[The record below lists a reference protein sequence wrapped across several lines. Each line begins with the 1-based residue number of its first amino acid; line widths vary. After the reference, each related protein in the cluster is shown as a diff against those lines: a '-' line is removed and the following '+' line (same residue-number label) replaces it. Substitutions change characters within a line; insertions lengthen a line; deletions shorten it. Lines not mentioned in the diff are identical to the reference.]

1 MAAIR
6 DIVKSV
12 DQSTEAS
19 AETKETLKILMDMVE
34 AKAELFENQID
45 NNLITGKTIDN
56 LNVPITKVISRKKE
70 YRAVTSNR
78 SDIIEEIGRSFS
90 ELFAGDESVIKSI
103 SSIVGKAFQAMMGVG
118 KGQEG
123 VSEMY
128 EVIAEYPAIVRFDF
142 KFWYRNIESE
152 SIFKYMEN
160 VFAVTAVKS
169 VVDTSKLS
177 FHDFIA
183 LYGPVLKEAFG
194 DDKTKIKAFLG
205 DAKEIYNL
213 FQGGDLHNA
222 GDLIQDYID
231 NSSVFY
237 SVKSKPFTLT
247 QSRVIE
253 SYS

>member
-12 DQSTEAS
+12 DQSKEVS
-19 AETKETLKILMDMVE
+19 AETKETLKILMDMAE
-34 AKAELFENQID
+34 AKAELFEKQID
-45 NNLITGKTIDN
+45 NDLITGKTIDS
-56 LNVPITKVISRKKE
+56 LNVPITKVIKRQKE
-70 YRAVTSNR
+70 YRAVTSNH
-78 SDIIEEIGRSFS
+78 SDIIEEIGKSFS

-103 SSIVGKAFQAMMGVG
+103 SSIVGKAFNAMMGAG

-152 SIFKYMEN
+152 SIFKHMEN
-160 VFAVTAVKS
+160 TFAITAVKS

-177 FHDFIA
+177 FHEFIA

-194 DDKTKIKAFLG
+194 DDKAKIKEFLA
-205 DAKEIYNL
+205 DAKEIYDL
-213 FQGGDLHNA
+213 FQGGNLHNA
-222 GDLIQDYID
+222 GGLIQDYID
-231 NSSVFY
+231 NSAAFSNI
-237 SVKSKPFTLT
+237 KSKPFTLT
-247 QSRVIE
+247 QSPVID
-253 SYS
+253 SYA